1 MLRERLLFDLNNS
14 VNEKVKAGVKKIEE
28 HYRALKLTV
37 DELQFEK
44 IDLTHRVNNLEYQ
57 LNAIKN

>member
-44 IDLTHRVNNLEYQ
+44 ID
-57 LNAIKN
+57 